1 MLVLGLIAALAY
13 LIESVFGFGGTVLLL
28 AFGALHI
35 DFITLVH
42 LSIWLSMLAS
52 IMVLATGWRDFSWP
66 HIRNIM
72 AISMPG
78 IVLGTVLLGMFSG
91 TSLLTAFAAL
101 MVVYALQGLLVPQ
114 WQPHRHVGMGFVML
128 GGLVQGLYSTG
139 GPMVVAGYRTRFANK
154 SELRATMAGFFL
166 FANLWRAGQLALT
179 GDMGVITVIGD
190 YWLAF
195 IGVPIGV
202 WLGHRIH
209 LALSEKQFRIG
220 LLGMILLVS
229 LFHLARSL

>member
-1 MLVLGLIAALAY
+1 MLVLGLIAAITY

-52 IMVLATGWRDFSWP
+52 IMVLATGWRDFSVP
-66 HIRNIM
+66 HIKNIM
-72 AISMPG
+72 FMTLPG
-78 IVLGTVLLGMFSG
+78 IIVGTVLLGMFTG
-91 TSLLTAFAAL
+91 TSLLTVFAVL
-101 MVVYALQGLLVPQ
+101 MVVYALQGLLAPG
-114 WQPHRHVGMGFVML
+114 WQPHRRVAQGFVML

-139 GPMVVAGYRTRFANK
+139 GPMVVAGYRNRFANK
-154 SELRATMAGFFL
+154 SQLRATMAAFFL
-166 FANLWRAGQLALT
+166 LANLWRVVQLVLT
-179 GDMGVITVIGD
+179 GDMGVITVVAD

-195 IGVPIGV
+195 IGVPVGV

-209 LALSEKQFRIG
+209 VALSEKQFRIG
-220 LLGMILLVS
+220 LLVMILLVS